1 MARYISLNDLT
12 VIFADILQ
20 IITDRYVKN
29 DLTIPE
35 EVLALKDEA
44 CDIIG
49 KAADEQRETVL
60 AKYGHRL
67 VGIREELLNVTGE
80 TV

>member
-1 MARYISLNDLT
+1 MARAVTLNDLS

-44 CDIIG
+44 CGIIG
-49 KAADEQRETVL
+49 KASGEQRGEL
-60 AKYGHRL
+60 LLKCGQRL
-67 VGIREELLNVTGE
+67 VEIHRQLRAEGSSQ
-80 TV
+80 